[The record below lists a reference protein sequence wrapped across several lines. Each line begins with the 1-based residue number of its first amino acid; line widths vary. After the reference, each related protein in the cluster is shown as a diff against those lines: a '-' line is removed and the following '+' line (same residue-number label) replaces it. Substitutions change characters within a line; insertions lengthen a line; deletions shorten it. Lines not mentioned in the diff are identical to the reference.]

1 MRALAIANGES
12 VGQSGFSNIKIA
24 WFAINDVTNTPII
37 RPVATMD
44 KLDIIKVAE
53 EIDTF
58 ELSIQPF
65 EDCCTVFALQVQ
77 RQEPKLEKARQY
89 EARLDVEGLIKEGC
103 RANSD

>member
-1 MRALAIANGES
+1 MMLQIH
-12 VGQSGFSNIKIA
+12 QLF
-24 WFAINDVTNTPII
+24 

-65 EDCCTVFALQVQ
+65 EDCCTVFARQVQ
-77 RQEPKLEKARQY
+77 RQNRNWR
-89 EARLDVEGLIKEGC
+89 RL
-103 RANSD
+103 ANMKHVLMWKG